1 MELLG
6 SSAPEPFL
14 RKAMR
19 GSSCMRRAVNE
30 RFVLSSPLGMIFN
43 FLSSKYFFY
52 KYDQE
57 TKLSLCY
64 EYLTFLKSGSILD
77 LKHLI
82 IVLNVG
88 F

>member
-30 RFVLSSPLGMIFN
+30 RFVLSSPLGMIFH

-52 KYDQE
+52 KYKNKK
-57 TKLSLCY
+57 KLSICY
-64 EYLTFLKSGSILD
+64 EYLTFLKGVSILD
-77 LKHLI
+77 LKQ
-82 IVLNVG
+82 VLKNVVLDN
-88 F
+88 

>member
-43 FLSSKYFFY
+43 FYPQNISFINMIK
-52 KYDQE
+52 KQN
-57 TKLSLCY
+57 
-64 EYLTFLKSGSILD
+64 FLYVMNI
-77 LKHLI
+77 
-82 IVLNVG
+82 
-88 F
+88 